1 MTIIIIISKGRL
13 KRGGGG
19 GSVPSSANEPAG
31 LITIDLT
38 KNKILLDYKKRSRHN
53 R

>member
-13 KRGGGG
+13 KRGGG